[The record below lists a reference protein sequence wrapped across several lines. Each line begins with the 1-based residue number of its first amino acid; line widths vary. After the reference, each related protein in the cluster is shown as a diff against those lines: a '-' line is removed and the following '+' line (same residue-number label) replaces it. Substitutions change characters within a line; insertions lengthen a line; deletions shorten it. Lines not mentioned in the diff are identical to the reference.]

1 MSELDTQDLMDPVEE
16 PDLRPERVQNE
27 EAAQR
32 ALKAGAGWHWNANGS
47 AGPGV
52 SAARADLGAALA
64 AAERVSQRLQKMPG
78 WSLATGGHAIDR
90 VRSLPSAFGAADYA
104 TLVLREAARTRQKV
118 RIGLNGNQVVVSVMA
133 PRQGGEQSMI
143 GEAQLAFASSLV

>member
-32 ALKAGAGWHWNANGS
+32 VLKAGLAWHWDAKGTS
-47 AGPGV
+47 DGAM
-52 SAARADLGAALA
+52 SEAAADLQKAL

-78 WSLATGGHAIDR
+78 WSLAAGGHAIDR

-118 RIGLNGNQVVVSVMA
+118 RVGLNGNQVVVTVMA
-133 PRQGGEQSMI
+133 PRQGGEQGVI
-143 GEAQLAFASSLV
+143 GEAQLAFASGLV